1 VRRAA
6 RRRARRAAAAAAAA
20 AAPPIAR
27 DPAAPC
33 QPAAMRTRT
42 ANKYSMQRAQRGRPL
57 ALWGHSRFGATT
69 TLASS

>member
-33 QPAAMRTRT
+33 QPPAAMRTRT

-57 ALWGHSRFGATT
+57 ALWGHSRG
-69 TLASS
+69 LGPLPH